1 MFDFAFAAHSGTR
14 YLVLL
19 AGGLTA
25 LYALVGLIKKGPVDR
40 LGMGLLRGFA
50 ILIDLQ
56 VLFGLLTLLSM
67 PFYSALIGHL
77 VLMVAAAAVVH
88 LGLVRVRQLPAEQ
101 RGWGTLLATAA
112 VPLLLIL
119 GGILAIQRPII

>member
-19 AGGLTA
+19 AGVLTA
-25 LYALVGLIKKGPVDR
+25 LYALAGLVRKGPVDR
-40 LGMGLLRGFA
+40 VGMGLLRAFG
-50 ILIDLQ
+50 ILIDIQL
-56 VLFGLLTLLSM
+56 LLGILTLLSM

-88 LGLVRVRQLPAEQ
+88 LGLVRVKKLPNEQ
-101 RGWGTLLATAA
+101 RGWGTLLATAT
-112 VPLLLIL
+112 VPLLLIIA
-119 GGILAIQRPII
+119 GILAIQRPIV